1 MLDIEV
7 ISPDDSKTCCYHRG
21 IRMKRRYL
29 VKLSAAERKQLREL
43 VDKGKAAA
51 YRRRHAQILLKADEG
66 EDGPAWSDNQIA
78 EAFEVHRTTVERL
91 RRRCVEQGLTAALER
106 QKRRRVRARVL
117 DGEGEARLIA
127 LACQEPPEGQAR
139 WTLNLLAERLVELNI
154 VQSISHEKVR
164 QVLKKHS

>member
-1 MLDIEV
+1 
-7 ISPDDSKTCCYHRG
+7 
-21 IRMKRRYL
+21 
-29 VKLSAAERKQLREL
+29 
-43 VDKGKAAA
+43 
-51 YRRRHAQILLKADEG
+51 
-66 EDGPAWSDNQIA
+66 
-78 EAFEVHRTTVERL
+78 
-91 RRRCVEQGLTAALER
+91 
-106 QKRRRVRARVL
+106 VL